1 MDKKDSLFS
10 IADAQ
15 QGFFTARQAVKCG
28 YSRANFHRYIIAGE
42 WIKELRGI
50 YRLAHYP
57 VTSHPELVMWSLWS
71 QNKQGEPQGVW
82 SYETALD
89 IYELSD
95 VMPAKN
101 HMTVPKK
108 FRKWIA
114 IPKSIVIH
122 FADLP
127 NTEIITQQGYMI
139 TTPLRTIFDIVEEGS
154 LSEDLIV
161 QAIRDALQKGLISRK
176 QLNEF
181 TKYKNSLKLNR
192 VLNDY
197 KF

>member
-1 MDKKDSLFS
+1 MDKKDSLFA

-28 YSRANFHRYIIAGE
+28 YSRANFHRYLTAGE
-42 WIKELRGI
+42 WIKELRGV

-82 SYETALD
+82 SHETALE

-95 VMPAKN
+95 VMPSKN
-101 HMTVPKK
+101 YMTVPKK
-108 FRKWIA
+108 FRKWTA
-114 IPKSIVIH
+114 IPKSLVIH

-127 NTEIITQQGYMI
+127 STEIITQQGYMI
-139 TTPLRTIFDIVEEGS
+139 TTPLRTIFDIIEEGS
-154 LSEDLIV
+154 LAEDLIV
-161 QAIRDALQKGLISRK
+161 QAIREALQKGLFSRK